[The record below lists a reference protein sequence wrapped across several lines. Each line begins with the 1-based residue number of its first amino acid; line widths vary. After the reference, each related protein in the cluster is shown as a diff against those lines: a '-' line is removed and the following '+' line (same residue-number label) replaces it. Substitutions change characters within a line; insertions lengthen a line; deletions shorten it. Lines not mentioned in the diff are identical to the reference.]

1 MKWKISD
8 DARVSK
14 FCVTN
19 LTIKIDGWK
28 EREKRK
34 TVLLIIMKKYPT
46 MLESLNF
53 VSQKII
59 NVKSKRKNILF
70 FVLLI
75 KYSAMSE
82 SLNFVSKR
90 LKIEKKCFYTSK
102 NSNFK
107 NKIFFSKTS
116 FQNIWKI
123 SVFQK

>member
-1 MKWKISD
+1 
-8 DARVSK
+8 
-14 FCVTN
+14 
-19 LTIKIDGWK
+19 
-28 EREKRK
+28 
-34 TVLLIIMKKYPT
+34 MKKYPT

-59 NVKSKRKNILF
+59 NVKLKRKNILF